1 MMDRVERLLGK
12 ECYIIDYLPMTVE
25 REGKGQFF
33 EVEEYL
39 LGSEGYRGIRRRF
52 GAVVLKLM
60 CYFHVWVFLG
70 EWIDRPSPELVERA
84 VWGIVEG
91 SASFG
96 EDHLVGGFILEG
108 GKDGLKV
115 RGLEAELIPT

>member
-33 EVEEYL
+33 EVEECL

-96 EDHLVGGFILEG
+96 EDHLVGGIILEG

>member
-70 EWIDRPSPELVERA
+70 ERIDRPSPELVERA

-96 EDHLVGGFILEG
+96 EDHLVGGIILDG

>member
-70 EWIDRPSPELVERA
+70 ERIDRPSPELVERA

-96 EDHLVGGFILEG
+96 EDHLVGGIILEG
-108 GKDGLKV
+108 GTDGLKV

>member
-52 GAVVLKLM
+52 GAVVLM
-60 CYFHVWVFLG
+60 CGFSWGNGLTGRHRSLWSVRSGGLWRV
-70 EWIDRPSPELVERA
+70 RPLLERIT
-84 VWGIVEG
+84 WSEG
-91 SASFG
+91 LFWR
-96 EDHLVGGFILEG
+96 EG
-108 GKDGLKV
+108 RTD
-115 RGLEAELIPT
+115 

>member
-70 EWIDRPSPELVERA
+70 ERIDRPSPELVERA

-96 EDHLVGGFILEG
+96 EDHLVGGIILEG

>member
-12 ECYIIDYLPMTVE
+12 ESYIIDYLPMTVE

-52 GAVVLKLM
+52 GAVVFKLM

-96 EDHLVGGFILEG
+96 EDHLVGGIILEG

>member
-96 EDHLVGGFILEG
+96 EDHLV
-108 GKDGLKV
+108 
-115 RGLEAELIPT
+115 

>member
-12 ECYIIDYLPMTVE
+12 ESYIIDYLPMTVE

-96 EDHLVGGFILEG
+96 EDHLVGGIILEG